1 MGEKIIVGTDGSA
14 TAGRAVD
21 EAIRMAVALGA
32 ELHVVMANWSRD
44 VPAERG
50 LGGPVVVYGPVHDE
64 HSAAVADEAVAR
76 ARGRGVT
83 AERHVVDREPAD
95 ALLRVAQ
102 DLGATMI
109 VVGNKGM
116 SGRRRLL
123 GGVPNTISHG
133 ARCNV
138 LIVKTT

>member
-1 MGEKIIVGTDGSA
+1 MEEKIIVGTDGSA
-14 TAGRAVD
+14 SAGRAVE
-21 EAIRMAVALGA
+21 EAIRMAMALGA

-44 VPAERG
+44 VPVERG
-50 LGGPVVVYGPVHDE
+50 LGGPVVVYGPVDDNQ
-64 HSAAVADEAVAR
+64 SAAVTDEAVAR
-76 ARGRGVT
+76 ARGRGLT
-83 AERHVVDREPAD
+83 AEAHVVNREPAD
-95 ALLRVAQ
+95 ALIRLAR

-138 LIVKTT
+138 LIVATT